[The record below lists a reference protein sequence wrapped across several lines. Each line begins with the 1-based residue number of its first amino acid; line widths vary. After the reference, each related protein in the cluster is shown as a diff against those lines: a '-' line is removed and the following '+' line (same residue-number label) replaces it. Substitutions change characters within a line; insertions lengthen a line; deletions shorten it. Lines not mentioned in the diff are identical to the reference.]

1 MSAPAART
9 ASQGGFAYVAL
20 LVLTSVVGLVGA
32 VALDGLVCR
41 STALPAVAAERLV
54 AVAATAAGQY
64 RLTGVLPTNLAA
76 LPNGA
81 ANAEWRRDPWGA
93 GTDLDY
99 RIRQRNLELRSRGPD
114 GRLRTADD
122 DVLVVQAY
130 AQKRQRHHGRQRQQ
144 RAGQDATKVQAVLTD
159 SSFRNSVFMPTAT
172 RQQMVAAMRQ
182 LAVARRSW
190 YFADPATRA
199 ALTTQI
205 AAGQQFV
212 VDTSA
217 SFGLSPLPVGM
228 HGGTGLLA
236 ALGLPDTRAVG
247 ALGQAMAVD
256 PVLGF
261 VARGGDRAGGT
272 DDDM

>member
-1 MSAPAART
+1 M
-9 ASQGGFAYVAL
+9 
-20 LVLTSVVGLVGA
+20 
-32 VALDGLVCR
+32 
-41 STALPAVAAERLV
+41 
-54 AVAATAAGQY
+54 
-64 RLTGVLPTNLAA
+64 
-76 LPNGA
+76 
-81 ANAEWRRDPWGA
+81 
-93 GTDLDY
+93 
-99 RIRQRNLELRSRGPD
+99 
-114 GRLRTADD
+114 
-122 DVLVVQAY
+122 
-130 AQKRQRHHGRQRQQ
+130 
-144 RAGQDATKVQAVLTD
+144 
-159 SSFRNSVFMPTAT
+159 
-172 RQQMVAAMRQ
+172 
-182 LAVARRSW
+182 AVARRSW

-236 ALGLPDTRAVG
+236 ALGLPDTRAVD